1 MAFLQSITTKFVLE
15 TERKLRKAAEV
26 TRLND
31 NQSGRGKQV
40 VHCKGHNYILT
51 CLFVVHIVF
60 TLLLKH
66 KKGEVSLSFHDVDS
80 R

>member
-31 NQSGRGKQV
+31 NQSVRIEAGV
-40 VHCKGHNYILT
+40 L
-51 CLFVVHIVF
+51 
-60 TLLLKH
+60 
-66 KKGEVSLSFHDVDS
+66 
-80 R
+80 